1 MFVVSD
7 QIIGVKTN
15 SRVSCKDHFD
25 LAKQWRDNVPDLL
38 LESYQS
44 RTQTCHL
51 KVITKDKLLEI
62 NFISAVL

>member
-25 LAKQWRDNVPDLL
+25 LAKQWGDNVPDLL
-38 LESYQS
+38 LKSYQS
-44 RTQTCHL
+44 RTKACHL
-51 KVITKDKLLEI
+51 KVITKDKFLER
-62 NFISAVL
+62 NLISAIL